1 MAVKRYTQRYTGE
14 ITIDRYGRKVP
25 KHAHGTANLGRYT
38 SSTRIIMD
46 AVMELYDR
54 IIDPSLLTRRIT
66 VVANRVCDES
76 KVQESEQFEQ
86 LDLFTDYQA
95 RAERERRE
103 RG

>member
-1 MAVKRYTQRYTGE
+1 
-14 ITIDRYGRKVP
+14 
-25 KHAHGTANLGRYT
+25 
-38 SSTRIIMD
+38 MD

-86 LDLFTDYQA
+86 LDLFTDYQE
-95 RAERERRE
+95 RAKESRKRMRRFPGRESFRRL
-103 RG
+103 

>member
-1 MAVKRYTQRYTGE
+1 
-14 ITIDRYGRKVP
+14 
-25 KHAHGTANLGRYT
+25 
-38 SSTRIIMD
+38 MD

-86 LDLFTDYQA
+86 LDLLQII
-95 RAERERRE
+95 RRGL
-103 RG
+103 RKS